1 MLNRLFTVL
10 ITIPIAVVLIAL
22 SVANR
27 GSVQFSLDPFS
38 ADNPALTVSLPLFV
52 LLFGALLV
60 GLVVGG
66 AATWLG
72 QQRYRKA
79 AKASSRE
86 AKQLRTRLETGD
98 AKGGA
103 SPAGGLPALNS

>member
-27 GSVQFSLDPFS
+27 GSVQFSRDPFS
-38 ADNPALTVSLPLFV
+38 ADNPALTVTLPLFV

-60 GLVVGG
+60 GLIVGG

-72 QQRYRKA
+72 QHRYRKA
-79 AKASSRE
+79 AYAARTLRSSDLRASS
-86 AKQLRTRLETGD
+86 GSS
-98 AKGGA
+98 GA
-103 SPAGGLPALNS
+103 SGSA